1 MLIPSKELEQ
11 ERHLPCYQICHQT
24 AMNAYKWNTSRV
36 TVREGNKSILSQ
48 ELSILS
54 HLSHP
59 QLLLMMGQTEAEDL
73 RIVFEPVMIGS
84 LFQCLHQFHMK
95 VGIFLLV
102 NLGKPPKKISQQLWT
117 MGVGSANF
125 CVWTSKKC
133 FFRANFSKNLLKL
146 THNVPF
152 VCLYT

>member
-102 NLGKPPKKISQQLWT
+102 NLGKNFTTVMNYGGGVSKFLCMNLKK
-117 MGVGSANF
+117 VF
-125 CVWTSKKC
+125 
-133 FFRANFSKNLLKL
+133 FFRANVSKNLLK
-146 THNVPF
+146 
-152 VCLYT
+152 